1 VGSSKT
7 GRDEI
12 RNQQAVGSIPIVGS
26 MKKLSLTVC
35 YRIVGLSL
43 YGVKSGCVRKLY
55 AKFNFGDGCG
65 GGLKNLDAYIW
76 TICWEITLADR

>member
-1 VGSSKT
+1 MQF
-7 GRDEI
+7 

-35 YRIVGLSL
+35 YRIVRLSL
-43 YGVKSGCVRKLY
+43 YGPKSGCVRKLY

-65 GGLKNLDAYIW
+65 GGLKNLGRVHLGNER
-76 TICWEITLADR
+76 EIILADK